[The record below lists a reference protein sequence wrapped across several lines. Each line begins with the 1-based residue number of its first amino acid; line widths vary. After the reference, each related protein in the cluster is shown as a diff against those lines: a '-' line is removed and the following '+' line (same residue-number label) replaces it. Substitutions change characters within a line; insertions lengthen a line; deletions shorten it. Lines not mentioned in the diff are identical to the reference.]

1 MFMYGPCF
9 SINIENITCLF
20 TDKNGDVTEFKDEDR
35 KTQKRII
42 RGITQN
48 RRAICP
54 MPLFRTLGQHSLTV
68 MDKHDS
74 KYSGIFEVGK
84 QL

>member
-1 MFMYGPCF
+1 MFMSGPCF
-9 SINIENITCLF
+9 STNIEKITCLF
-20 TDKNGDVTEFKDEDR
+20 TDKNGDVTEFKDR
-35 KTQKRII
+35 HGKIQKRII

-68 MDKHDS
+68 IDKDNNN
-74 KYSGIFEVGK
+74 YSGIFEVGK
-84 QL
+84 